1 MKILFF
7 GTSNYCLPVLETL
20 HKNFDLVAVVTK
32 SHNMK
37 TLSET
42 PYRPDFIGSGTGV
55 KVFTPNNKSELLSL
69 KENLETLRPDLAIV
83 ADYGMIIPKEIFNIP
98 SHQTLN
104 IHFSKL
110 PKYRGPSPVQY
121 TILEG
126 DKSAWITIIIM
137 DEGIDT
143 GMIIWQKEVKILD
156 GSETTSDLY
165 RELFSIAASELPSI
179 INKYTNKQLK
189 TSKQLNSEAT
199 YTKSFTRKDGFIP
212 HQVLEKALK
221 GEGAAKI
228 ERELRAF
235 SPWPGLWTIVNI
247 PQPKRLKLLKSHIEN
262 KQLVLDEIQ
271 LEGKKPVTWK
281 QFQEG
286 YPNYGNRK

>member
-32 SHNMK
+32 SHNMR
-37 TLSET
+37 TMSET

-126 DKSAWITIIIM
+126 NKSAWITIILM
-137 DEGIDT
+137 DEGMDT
-143 GMIIWQKEVKILD
+143 GDILWRKEVRPLD
-156 GSETTSDLY
+156 GSETTPELY
-165 RELFSIAASELPSI
+165 RKLFSIAARELPSVI
-179 INKYTNKQLK
+179 ENFLLKKLKPLKQP
-189 TSKQLNSEAT
+189 TSGVS

-212 HQVLEKALK
+212 DQVLKKALK
-221 GEGAAKI
+221 GKTATKI

-235 SPWPGLWTIVNI
+235 SPWPGLWTIINI

-262 KQLVLDEIQ
+262 KKLVLDGVQ

-281 QFQEG
+281 LFLKG
-286 YPNYGNRK
+286 YPNFSF

>member
-20 HKNFDLVAVVTK
+20 HKNFDLVGVITLPK
-32 SHNMK
+32 SPIEQFTLSHN
-37 TLSET
+37 
-42 PYRPDFIGSGTGV
+42 I

-69 KENLETLRPDLAIV
+69 KENLETLRPDLAII
-83 ADYGMIIPKEIFNIP
+83 ADYGMIIPKEIFYIP

-126 DKSAWITIIIM
+126 NKSAWITVILM
-137 DEGIDT
+137 DEGMDT
-143 GMIIWQKEVKILD
+143 GDILWCKEVQPLD
-156 GSETTSDLY
+156 GSETTPELY
-165 RELFSIAASELPSI
+165 RKLFSIAANELPGVI
-179 INKYTNKQLK
+179 DKFLLKKLKPLKQS
-189 TSKQLNSEAT
+189 TSGVS

-212 HQVLEKALK
+212 HQVLKNALK
-221 GEGAAKI
+221 GKAATKI

-235 SPWPGLWTIVNI
+235 SPWPGLWTIINI
-247 PQPKRLKLLKSHIEN
+247 PQPKRFKILKAHIESTTN
-262 KQLVLDEIQ
+262 DQRPATTLVLDAVQ
-271 LEGKKPVTWK
+271 LEGKRPVTWK
-281 QFQEG
+281 QFLEG
-286 YPNYGNRK
+286 YPDAKIFL